1 MEKTTNEALK
11 ILENSLLEKIERA
24 EKWVEQ
30 TQVDVASLRKNA
42 NEQKV
47 KDRKHALQYAL
58 ENLQKAKDRLTQ
70 FQKMES
76 FISEL
81 DGIENI
87 ISDYVG
93 KKNSIY
99 DKIGDRATLLWL
111 DFQQA
116 KRDGFININ

>member
-11 ILENSLLEKIERA
+11 ILENSLLEKVERA

-30 TQVDVASLRKNA
+30 TQVAVASLRKNA

-47 KDRKHALQYAL
+47 KDGRHALQYAL
-58 ENLQKAKDRLTQ
+58 ENLQKAKDRLVQ
-70 FQKMES
+70 FQKMKS
-76 FISEL
+76 FVSEL

-99 DKIGDRATLLWL
+99 DKIGDRATLLWMDL
-111 DFQQA
+111 QQA
-116 KRDGFININ
+116 KRDGFVNFN